1 MTDNENGTYFYAY
14 SVKSINFFYE
24 IWNIIIKCI
33 FKYKYQMKIYLLVW
47 SGGSSTT
54 KDSGVTP
61 EISFDT
67 NGILNRKNQLS
78 KMEF

>member
-1 MTDNENGTYFYAY
+1 MLNLLRVF
-14 SVKSINFFYE
+14 SF
-24 IWNIIIKCI
+24 NILKH
-33 FKYKYQMKIYLLVW
+33 IYLDQWNLAGLDIIMSFAVNYFLVW

-61 EISFDT
+61 EISFVL
-67 NGILNRKNQLS
+67 NGILNEENQLS

>member
-1 MTDNENGTYFYAY
+1 MPGMVEILKPDKAL
-14 SVKSINFFYE
+14 SVG
-24 IWNIIIKCI
+24 
-33 FKYKYQMKIYLLVW
+33 MYLLVW

-61 EISFDT
+61 EISFVS
-67 NGILNRKNQLS
+67 NGILNGENQHS

>member
-1 MTDNENGTYFYAY
+1 MSYTLKNHGILE
-14 SVKSINFFYE
+14 SIIPTIPNPS
-24 IWNIIIKCI
+24 KMSAKVHI
-33 FKYKYQMKIYLLVW
+33 FSYYLLVW

-61 EISFDT
+61 EISFVS
-67 NGILNRKNQLS
+67 NGILNGENQLS